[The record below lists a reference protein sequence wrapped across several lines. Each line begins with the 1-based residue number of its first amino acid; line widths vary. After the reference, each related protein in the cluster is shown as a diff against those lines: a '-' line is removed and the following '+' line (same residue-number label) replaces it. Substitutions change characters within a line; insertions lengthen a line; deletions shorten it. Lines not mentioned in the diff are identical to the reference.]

1 MNQFLQNLFLPPQAS
16 THAKAVDDVF
26 IFVTWVNIVF
36 FLIVTFAAVYFS
48 IKYKRRHANERTPHV
63 THNLKLELFWSIIPL
78 FIVMIIF
85 FWGFQSYMVGRVAPN
100 DSFEVQA
107 TAKKWLWAFE
117 YPDGTRSINEL
128 HVPFGRPV
136 RVVLSSEDVLHAF
149 FLKDF
154 RVKSDVLPNR
164 YTEVWFE
171 ATKPGEYVLQCAEY
185 CGKDHS
191 KMRGKVFVDSKA
203 DYERFIANG
212 PADWATMPPAEL
224 GKMTYEQAGCVSC
237 HSIDGTKGQG
247 PSWKGIYGQ
256 THQFVDGSSQVVDEN
271 YIRQSIENPQGKIV
285 KGYEGIMP
293 TYQGLLREKQI
304 NGVIAYI
311 KSMK

>member
-1 MNQFLQNLFLPPQAS
+1 MGFLERLFLPPQAS
-16 THAKAVDDVF
+16 THAKVVDDVF
-26 IFVTWVNIVF
+26 IFVTWVNIIF
-36 FLIVTFAAVYFS
+36 FLIVAAAAVWFC
-48 IKYKRRHANERTPHV
+48 IKYKRRGPNDRTPHV
-63 THNLKLELFWSIIPL
+63 THNLMLELVWSIIPL
-78 FIVMIIF
+78 FIVMVIF
-85 FWGFQSYMVGRVAPN
+85 FWGFQTYMVARIAPN
-100 DSFEVQA
+100 DSFEIQA

-136 RVVLSSEDVLHAF
+136 RVILSSEDVLHAF

-154 RVKSDVLPNR
+154 RVKTDVLPNR

-171 ATKPGEYVLQCAEY
+171 ATKPGVYDLQCAEY

-191 KMRGKVFVDSKA
+191 KMLGKVYV
-203 DYERFIANG
+203 
-212 PADWATMPPAEL
+212 EL

-247 PSWKGIYGQ
+247 PSWKGIYGA
-256 THQFVDGSSQVVDEN
+256 THKFTDGTSQVVDEN
-271 YIRQSIENPQGKIV
+271 YIRESIENPQGKIV
-285 KGYEGIMP
+285 TGFEGIMP

-311 KSMK
+311 KSLK

>member
-1 MNQFLQNLFLPPQAS
+1 MSFLERMFLPPQAS
-16 THAKAVDDVF
+16 THAKIVDDVF
-26 IFVTWVNIVF
+26 MFVTWVNIVF
-36 FLIVTFAAVYFS
+36 FLIVTGAAIWFS
-48 IKYKRRHANERTPHV
+48 IKYKRRGPNDRTPHV
-63 THNLKLELFWSIIPL
+63 THNLTLELVWSIIPL

-85 FWGFQSYMVGRVAPN
+85 FWGFQTYMVARIAPN

-171 ATKPGEYVLQCAEY
+171 ANKPGEYVLQCAEY

-191 KMRGKVFVDSKA
+191 MMRGKVFVDSKA
-203 DYERFIANG
+203 DYDRFIANG

-237 HSIDGTKGQG
+237 HSIDGSKGQG
-247 PSWKGIYGQ
+247 PTWKGIYGQ
-256 THQFVDGSSQVVDEN
+256 SHQFVDGTSAVVDEN

-285 KGYEGIMP
+285 KGFEGIMP

-311 KSMK
+311 KSLK